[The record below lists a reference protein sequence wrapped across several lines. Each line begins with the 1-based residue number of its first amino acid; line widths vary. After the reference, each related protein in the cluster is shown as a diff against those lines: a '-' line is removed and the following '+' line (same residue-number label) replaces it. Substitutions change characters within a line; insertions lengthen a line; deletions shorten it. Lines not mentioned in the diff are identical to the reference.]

1 MIQGELT
8 TLGLGRTEQRA
19 YEALLREQADGA
31 DELARLLDLPR
42 TQLDEALER
51 LVEHGFARPP
61 HPSSCESDALPH
73 PAAPAAA
80 IRTLIH
86 RRQAELHLRSAELA
100 RLRLAADRLAGDA
113 DAPGGDRG
121 RVEVVTG
128 RAVAERAGRLLEGAE
143 REVVILDR
151 PPFTAL
157 DVESLLARGVEVRA
171 VLDRAGLAD
180 PDRVRA
186 LSGLVG
192 RGLRLRVAAD
202 VPARL
207 VAVDRRVTLLPPTDA
222 AGPRATAL
230 VIGDGLL
237 CGVLLPLFEA
247 VWERAVPLPATDGSG
262 TRTGTGA
269 GAGTALPGPGA
280 ALPEPQRELLALL
293 AAGLKDEAIARR
305 LGVHVHTARR
315 RISGLLESLGARTRF
330 QAGARAASRGWLDDG
345 PGDGQ
350 GCAVCAGRGRCC
362 GSSPS

>member
-8 TLGLGRTEQRA
+8 TLGLGRTEERA
-19 YEALLREQADGA
+19 YEALLKEQADGA

-42 TQLDEALER
+42 ERLDVALDR

-61 HPSSCESDALPH
+61 DPPVAGDALPH

-86 RRQAELHLRSAELA
+86 RRQAELHLKSAELA
-100 RLRLAADRLAGDA
+100 RLRMAADRLAGDA
-113 DAPGGDRG
+113 NAQGGGERG

-128 RAVAERAGRLLEGAE
+128 RRAIAERAGRLLHGAE
-143 REVVILDR
+143 REVVVLDR

-180 PDRVRA
+180 PGRVRA
-186 LSGLVG
+186 LTGLVR

-222 AGPRATAL
+222 AGPRAAAL

-237 CGVLLPLFEA
+237 CGALVPLFEA
-247 VWERAVPLPATDGSG
+247 VWERAGPLGAEED
-262 TRTGTGA
+262 GA
-269 GAGTALPGPGA
+269 GALPGP
-280 ALPEPQRELLALL
+280 ERELLALL

-305 LGVHVHTARR
+305 LGVHVHTVRR
-315 RISGLLESLGARTRF
+315 RISRLLESLGARTRF
-330 QAGARAASRGWLDDG
+330 QAGARVSSRGWLDG
-345 PGDGQ
+345 
-350 GCAVCAGRGRCC
+350 
-362 GSSPS
+362 